1 MKRIIILVLAFIFLW
16 GCTSEN
22 VSEEEIIYYDAYADI
37 DDDEILVIEY
47 SPEMAGD
54 ITDPEYLKEKSSD
67 IALVTITSIDGGSN
81 HNESTN
87 TNDFAYT
94 YGKLEVLEVYKGDI
108 KANDELNYVR
118 TGGIIDF
125 DTYYNSLDEEEKD
138 KTLLETQK
146 AYVYEKFY
154 GDIDIEVGKTYLAY
168 LNSPDKGEYPK
179 EDACFI
185 SHFQGGLRAVDD
197 SNGVHVLNNITGKW
211 EAIEEIIK

>member
-22 VSEEEIIYYDAYADI
+22 VSEEELIYHDAYADI

-67 IALVTITSIDGGSN
+67 IALITITSIDGGSKY
-81 HNESTN
+81 NESTN

-179 EDACFI
+179 EDAYFI
-185 SHFQGGLRAVDD
+185 SNFQGGLREVDD
-197 SNGVHVLNNITGKW
+197 SNGIHVLNNITSKW
-211 EAIEEIIK
+211 EAIEEIIQ